1 MPPKKEAPK
10 GKDLTDEVI
19 IILFITFF
27 LWLLWNKLQD
37 IFQLDSAQLWAAIV
51 AWFRDNVWPV
61 ILFLGAIIVILTT
74 WGIIYNYRKLL
85 AINEEE
91 REIYS
96 PMAKVEKGEEP
107 MKKNDRWERVVKH
120 INSAESSDWRLAI
133 IEADILLDEVLSASG
148 YHGES
153 VGEKLKAVEKG
164 DFVSLDAAWE
174 AHKMRNSVAHRG
186 ADFPLNEREAKRAIA
201 LYEQVFKEFQMI

>member
-27 LWLLWNKLQD
+27 LWLLWNRLQD
-37 IFQLDSAQLWAAIV
+37 IFQLDSATLWAAIV
-51 AWFRDNVWPV
+51 AWFMDNVWPV
-61 ILFLGAIIVILTT
+61 ILFIGAIIVILTT

-96 PMAKVEKGEEP
+96 PMKKEEKGEAP
-107 MKKNDRWERVVKH
+107 MRKNDRWERVVKH
-120 INSAESSDWRLAI
+120 INSPESSDWRLAI
-133 IEADILLDEVLSASG
+133 IEADILLDEALSASG

-164 DFVSLDAAWE
+164 DFISLDAAWE

-201 LYEQVFKEFQMI
+201 LYEQVFKELRMI